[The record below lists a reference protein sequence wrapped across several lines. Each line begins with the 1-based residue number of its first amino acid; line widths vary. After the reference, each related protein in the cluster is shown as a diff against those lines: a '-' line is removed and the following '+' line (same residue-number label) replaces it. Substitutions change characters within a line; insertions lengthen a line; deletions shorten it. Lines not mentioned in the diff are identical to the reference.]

1 MISVDWSKI
10 LRKIDEM
17 ACGKHVILLF
27 GNINNFN
34 VRYTVS
40 KLASLLPLYIFVKS
54 SPIIL
59 KVLYSDMQ
67 FIPKE
72 RMNLIAFEYIESVQS
87 ILQAFSNM
95 VNVTAV
101 TNEVNWSKLGVPN

>member
-1 MISVDWSKI
+1 
-10 LRKIDEM
+10 
-17 ACGKHVILLF
+17 
-27 GNINNFN
+27 
-34 VRYTVS
+34 
-40 KLASLLPLYIFVKS
+40 
-54 SPIIL
+54 
-59 KVLYSDMQ
+59 MQ

-72 RMNLIAFEYIESVQS
+72 RMNLIALEYIESVQS